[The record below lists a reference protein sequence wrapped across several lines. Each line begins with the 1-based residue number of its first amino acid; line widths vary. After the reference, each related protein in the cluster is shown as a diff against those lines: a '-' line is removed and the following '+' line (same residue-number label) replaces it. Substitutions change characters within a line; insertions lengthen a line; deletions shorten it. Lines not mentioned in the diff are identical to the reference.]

1 MLKRLVS
8 DKHSSLFVR
17 NVGDEESK
25 KIFNI
30 GGRRKS
36 EYRNKIDL
44 NKFSDQSHSAN
55 WQRFVSDEF
64 SRRMKDLLMGVRLES
79 FDLMSPDRK
88 ARPTKCKCCQVSN
101 VIKPL
106 RPFQPV

>member
-1 MLKRLVS
+1 MSVTEK
-8 DKHSSLFVR
+8 
-17 NVGDEESK
+17 SK
-25 KIFNI
+25 KIYNI

-44 NKFSDQSHSAN
+44 NKFSDHSHSAN

-88 ARPTKCKCCQVSN
+88 ARPTKCKCCQVKNFYTCYLQVSDKLKSLSLA
-101 VIKPL
+101 VLPL
-106 RPFQPV
+106 Q